1 MLHCNMNASLSSLQ
15 NGLEDILGDL
25 RFARRKGDL
34 GRLALLAYCEV
45 RRWAR
50 EAEVQELAKH
60 SSALVSNFP
69 HASRDEFLEAVDALI
84 DELEQARCRIADLDG
99 NNAPVARCFAE
110 RGGPLDCAVGPGPRR
125 LSQRTTVEPEA
136 ADAAAQATGP
146 SR

>member
-1 MLHCNMNASLSSLQ
+1 MLHCNMTASFLSLQ

-50 EAEVQELAKH
+50 EADAKELASH

-69 HASRDEFLEAVDALI
+69 HSSRDDFLAAVDQLI
-84 DELEQARCRIADLDG
+84 AELEQALAAL
-99 NNAPVARCFAE
+99 PVRQTAAFPMDAVDWTPGRE
-110 RGGPLDCAVGPGPRR
+110 SLTRGANDWANGTSPK
-125 LSQRTTVEPEA
+125 
-136 ADAAAQATGP
+136 AAQGQP
-146 SR
+146 FLSRS

>member
-1 MLHCNMNASLSSLQ
+1 MLHCNMNASLLSLQ

-50 EAEVQELAKH
+50 EAEANELASR

-69 HASRDEFLEAVDALI
+69 HASREDFLAAVDQLI
-84 DELEQARCRIADLDG
+84 AELEQARSRIAS
-99 NNAPVARCFAE
+99 APN
-110 RGGPLDCAVGPGPRR
+110 
-125 LSQRTTVEPEA
+125 SQFPNELH
-136 ADAAAQATGP
+136 
-146 SR
+146 

>member
-1 MLHCNMNASLSSLQ
+1 MNVSSLSLQ

-50 EAEVQELAKH
+50 QAEAQELAQH

-69 HASRDEFLEAVDALI
+69 HASRDDFLAGV
-84 DELEQARCRIADLDG
+84 DELIAELEEVRCIVAS
-99 NNAPVARCFAE
+99 APNDRFSGE
-110 RGGPLDCAVGPGPRR
+110 GQR
-125 LSQRTTVEPEA
+125 LEFF
-136 ADAAAQATGP
+136 ADAHSG
-146 SR
+146 

>member
-1 MLHCNMNASLSSLQ
+1 MLHCNMNASLLSLQ

-50 EAEVQELAKH
+50 DAEVQELARH

-69 HASRDEFLEAVDALI
+69 HASRDEFLAAVDALI
-84 DELEQARCRIADLDG
+84 DELERARHCIAG
-99 NNAPVARCFAE
+99 REGANAPGDRCLAG
-110 RGGPLDCAVGPGPRR
+110 RH
-125 LSQRTTVEPEA
+125 
-136 ADAAAQATGP
+136 
-146 SR
+146 

>member
-50 EAEVQELAKH
+50 AAEVHELAQH

-69 HASRDEFLEAVDALI
+69 HASRDEFLAAVDELI
-84 DELEQARCRIADLDG
+84 AELEHARCS
-99 NNAPVARCFAE
+99 VAS
-110 RGGPLDCAVGPGPRR
+110 PPGLR
-125 LSQRTTVEPEA
+125 S
-136 ADAAAQATGP
+136 ATP
-146 SR
+146 